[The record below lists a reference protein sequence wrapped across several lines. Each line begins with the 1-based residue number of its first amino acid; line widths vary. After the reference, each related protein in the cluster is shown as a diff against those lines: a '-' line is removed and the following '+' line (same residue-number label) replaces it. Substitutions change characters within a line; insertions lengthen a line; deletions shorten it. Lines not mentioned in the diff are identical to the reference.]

1 MKMKFTVFD
10 FQRCKDEGKKFAMVC
25 TYDYTMASIINES
38 DVEAILVGDSVGMI
52 VQGLEGTVP
61 VTMDQMI
68 YHTKCVV
75 RGAPDTFIVGDMP
88 FGSYNVSCEQ
98 AVINANRL
106 MKEGGCDAVK
116 LEGGVEVADKI
127 EAIVRAGIPVMGHIG
142 LTPQTAAALGG
153 FKVQGKSLE
162 SVKKII
168 ADAKA
173 VEAAGAFMIGLEAVP
188 VDVAKLIG
196 EIIRIPIN
204 GIGSGI
210 YTDGPGLLAADLL
223 GIYKSDRPKAKF
235 VKQYANLRP
244 VMVEA
249 LNTFHRECQEGVY
262 PSPEYSYNT
271 KIEGLETLKK

>member
-1 MKMKFTVFD
+1 ML
-10 FQRCKDEGKKFAMVC
+10 
-25 TYDYTMASIINES
+25 S
-38 DVEAILVGDSVGMI
+38 
-52 VQGLEGTVP
+52 
-61 VTMDQMI
+61 
-68 YHTKCVV
+68 
-75 RGAPDTFIVGDMP
+75 
-88 FGSYNVSCEQ
+88 
-98 AVINANRL
+98 
-106 MKEGGCDAVK
+106 
-116 LEGGVEVADKI
+116 
-127 EAIVRAGIPVMGHIG
+127 
-142 LTPQTAAALGG
+142 
-153 FKVQGKSLE
+153 
-162 SVKKII
+162 
-168 ADAKA
+168 
-173 VEAAGAFMIGLEAVP
+173 VP

>member
-106 MKEGGCDAVK
+106 MKEEVICVK
-116 LEGGVEVADKI
+116 LEYGVEVADKTKPSLG
-127 EAIVRAGIPVMGHIG
+127 RYSRNGPYG
-142 LTPQTAAALGG
+142 LTPQTAAAL
-153 FKVQGKSLE
+153 
-162 SVKKII
+162 
-168 ADAKA
+168 
-173 VEAAGAFMIGLEAVP
+173 
-188 VDVAKLIG
+188 
-196 EIIRIPIN
+196 
-204 GIGSGI
+204 
-210 YTDGPGLLAADLL
+210 
-223 GIYKSDRPKAKF
+223 
-235 VKQYANLRP
+235 
-244 VMVEA
+244 
-249 LNTFHRECQEGVY
+249 
-262 PSPEYSYNT
+262 
-271 KIEGLETLKK
+271 EGLSKGRASKA

>member
-1 MKMKFTVFD
+1 MKKKFTVFD
-10 FQRCKDEGKKFAMVC
+10 FQRCKDEGNKFTMVC
-25 TYDYTMASIINES
+25 AYDYTMASIINES

-52 VQGLEGTVP
+52 EQGLAGTVS

-75 RGAPDTFIVGDMP
+75 KGAPDTFIVGDMP

-98 AVINANRL
+98 AIINANRF

-127 EAIVRAGIPVMGHIG
+127 AAITKAGIPVMGHIG

-153 FKVQGKSLE
+153 FKIQGKSLE
-162 SVKKII
+162 SVRKII
-168 ADAKA
+168 EDAKA
-173 VEAAGAFMIGLEAVP
+173 VEVAGAFMTGLEAVP

-196 EIIRIPIN
+196 EIIKIPIN

-210 YTDGPGLLAADLL
+210 YTDGPGLLTADML
-223 GIYKSDRPKAKF
+223 GIYKSDRPKSKF
-235 VKQYANLRP
+235 VKQYAILRP
-244 VMVEA
+244 MMVEA
-249 LNTFHRECQEGVY
+249 LNQFHRESQEGLY
-262 PSPEYSYNT
+262 PSAEYSYNT
-271 KIEGLETLKK
+271 KIEGLETLK